1 MKLAKRVIIGML
13 TATMLFSAM
22 PASIPAML
30 QMPVTV
36 EASETAEIEP
46 KADVIYWRY
55 RTLADGTIQRRRW
68 NATRG
73 YWVDPDWIDVGH
85 I

>member
-30 QMPVTV
+30 QMPVMV

-46 KADVIYWRY
+46 KADVVYWMY
-55 RTLADGTIQRRRW
+55 RVLSDGTIQKRRW

-73 YWVDPDWIDVGH
+73 YWVDPDWIDVN
-85 I
+85 

>member
-1 MKLAKRVIIGML
+1 MKLAKRVLIGML

-22 PASIPAML
+22 PASIPDML
-30 QMPVTV
+30 QMTVMV

-46 KADVIYWRY
+46 KADVVYWMY
-55 RTLADGTIQRRRW
+55 RVLSDGTIQKRRW

-73 YWVDPDWIDVGH
+73 YWVDPDWIDVN
-85 I
+85 